1 MAFAGYWIKIG
12 GNNFTSP
19 APSKYSMTKNV
30 LDVSAERVA
39 SGILYRQVAPHK
51 PYKCF
56 LTFPPMT
63 EAQWQTYFALLD
75 NETLSVEFYDKNTGN
90 YRTANMYC
98 NELTSED
105 LNLGK
110 TTRWN
115 EEISFNL
122 IEY

>member
-12 GNNFTSP
+12 GNNFTNP
-19 APSKYSMTKNV
+19 APKKYSNIKNTM
-30 LDVSAERVA
+30 DVSAERVA
-39 SGILYRQVAPHK
+39 SGLLYRQIAPHK

-63 EAQWQTYFALLD
+63 EDQWSTYYSILD
-75 NETLSVEFYDKNTGN
+75 NDSLTVEFWDKNTKT
-90 YRTANMYC
+90 YKTATMYC
-98 NELTSED
+98 NELTPED

-110 TTRWN
+110 TERWN
-115 EEISFNL
+115 NEISFNL